1 MKGGHLT
8 LSQKKIKGIQ
18 IKLHLHLSSL
28 NFLIPSN
35 FIGSGLIKN
44 LKNHIQIFYCYF
56 LGEKCKFK
64 LYIVTTLNLIY
75 YLHEVYI
82 IICIINYFFFIM
94 FSYFSSSL
102 VLRYIPC
109 LHLVF
114 WLYLLLLLCNCVVRN
129 FLATANLKINH
140 ISIFLKCQVS
150 SFMVRCRKCDK

>member
-56 LGEKCKFK
+56 LGEKCKFN

-94 FSYFSSSL
+94 FFKSFHSFQQPSFKCLQY
-102 VLRYIPC
+102 

-114 WLYLLLLLCNCVVRN
+114 WLYLLLPLCNSV
-129 FLATANLKINH
+129 A
-140 ISIFLKCQVS
+140 
-150 SFMVRCRKCDK
+150 